1 MLNPSGSVDPDLL
14 RSRVAAI
21 LDPAEQQLV
30 GLVVERALVCLGYH
44 GIDVVTLERE
54 AGVRGS
60 AELWASVEPGVTA
73 LWARIEE
80 LREAL
85 EPLAA
90 EHEPEGPG
98 EADLE
103 SLIVPPPTAAGDAEV
118 ALARPPHLRRTRRAV
133 TREAGT
139 PSPEC
144 RIRETAW
151 AMSFVLAN
159 ELDGYRRRLPA
170 LLRMPDGWEL
180 VGAVQEHLAHLQ
192 AGVGAVLTGVY
203 ASLPG
208 GEACGGDLAET
219 LALVS
224 AKELRAR
231 VFQLREDVLAVERTL
246 AGTPGS
252 SWQPALGSLMR
263 LLDALVFSPAFAWMR
278 AGDKRS
284 FLVQRRALGE
294 LLALWSPLRATP
306 ALRVVQGLARYLE
319 ALEVINQR
327 ECLVLHD
334 RAALERVVASL
345 DSAPPG
351 VEGRAA
357 IGRAL
362 GSLSEVQWR
371 DRRLDELLAQTL
383 DPARPPPLQ
392 EILSR
397 SREVLMGLDGGTDG
411 GAVEERETAQRSSSS

>member
-1 MLNPSGSVDPDLL
+1 MLNPSGSIDPDLL
-14 RSRVAAI
+14 RSRVETIGDAA
-21 LDPAEQQLV
+21 ERQVV
-30 GLVVERALVCLGYH
+30 GLVVERARGGRGSH
-44 GIDVVTLERE
+44 GIDLVTLERD
-54 AGVRGS
+54 AGSRGS
-60 AELWASVEPGVTA
+60 RDLWGSVEPSVAA

-90 EHEPEGPG
+90 DHEPEGPG

-103 SLIVPPPTAAGDAEV
+103 SLIAPPPVVADAEAAV
-118 ALARPPHLRRTRRAV
+118 APPPVRRRSRPRAV
-133 TREAGT
+133 SKSGVPT
-139 PSPEC
+139 PEG

-151 AMSFVLAN
+151 AMSFVLSS
-159 ELDGYRRRLPA
+159 ELDGFHRRLPA

-180 VGAVQEHLAHLQ
+180 VGAVQEHLGHLQ

-208 GEACGGDLAET
+208 GEACGGDVAET
-219 LALVS
+219 LTLVS

-231 VFQLREDVLAVERTL
+231 VFQLRDDVLVVERQLTSTSG
-246 AGTPGS
+246 A
-252 SWQPALGSLMR
+252 SWQPALASLLR

-294 LLALWSPLRATP
+294 LLVLWSPLRATP

-327 ECLVLHD
+327 ECLVEHD
-334 RAALERVVASL
+334 RAALGRVVESL
-345 DSAPPG
+345 DSAPAG
-351 VEGRAA
+351 AEGRAA

-362 GSLSEVQWR
+362 GSLAEVQWR
-371 DRRLDELLAQTL
+371 DRRLDDLLAQTL
-383 DPARPPPLQ
+383 DPARPPPLL
-392 EILSR
+392 EILNR
-397 SREVLMGLDGGTDG
+397 SREVLMGLDGGRERATRTAAAG
-411 GAVEERETAQRSSSS
+411 GQRSSSS